1 LHRYL
6 FENELALISIHMN
19 LTLFIHQ
26 VQVELKNLVQKCNL
40 ASIST
45 WMKTLNEEKYRLIPV
60 RSFTEQVEYRVPT
73 GPSAPPPRRNNEIK
87 KASKTMDERRKDIEV
102 RVAAARLL
110 QQQRA
115 EPIQSSSTASS
126 ASHSEEDH
134 SPAAA
139 SSSAPSGFHRRKPVS
154 RKPVNSSSSNHMD
167 QVRAYWNS
175 IPAERQLDLLRTNV
189 PEMESHYLNLKEAA
203 MIEIISEAVS
213 FAEENGTWEF
223 WLCFKCGKKFSD
235 AVSHLNHIT
244 EHVGSI
250 SDGAVEA
257 IPEEVNS
264 EWVSMLTNIFWKP
277 VDVESA
283 IRSCDEENNRNIKL
297 LKDTDSDNSDY
308 ASPVNSNGFEKIECE
323 VNGGGDPGGSL
334 HKWPSD
340 DPERGK
346 ILESI
351 QSMFRFLIKHQ
362 CLSTRHVRKLL
373 EFANDQIKALP
384 FTFNVLFVCDE
395 ELERTPLSLCFLD
408 ASKLRA
414 VLKFLQE
421 LCQTGG
427 LARLAEEEASAGD
440 AEGAT
445 RNDIDLEVVKL
456 DVDSSTLTIEG
467 AENERDANA
476 LIQWIYAGPSSA
488 DQMTAWTCGKDDK
501 SNQALELQ
509 QMLEKE
515 ILFCQNLCERKLE
528 YLGTLQILEILENL
542 REEKGL
548 GYEEFLKK
556 RYNEL
561 LDRQGEEMLIESCQD
576 EIDLIKSLV
585 KEAYQQF
592 YVNHHVYEEGIGSRL
607 WDIETGDDDEW
618 RTQDFGSVGDGLIS
632 EVLSSKKDNL
642 SAEVSISF
650 ICLIP

>member
-1 LHRYL
+1 
-6 FENELALISIHMN
+6 
-19 LTLFIHQ
+19 
-26 VQVELKNLVQKCNL
+26 
-40 ASIST
+40 
-45 WMKTLNEEKYRLIPV
+45 MKTLNEEKYRLIPV

-73 GPSAPPPRRNNEIK
+73 GPAAPPPRRNNEIK
-87 KASKTMDERRKDIEV
+87 KASKTMDERRKEIEV

-110 QQQRA
+110 QQQHA
-115 EPIQSSSTASS
+115 DPIQSSSTTPS
-126 ASHSEEDH
+126 APHSEDDR

-139 SSSAPSGFHRRKPVS
+139 SSSAPSGCHRRKPVS
-154 RKPVNSSSSNHMD
+154 RKPVNSPSSNRMD
-167 QVRAYWNS
+167 QVRAYWKS
-175 IPAERQLDLLRTNV
+175 MPAERQLDLLRANV
-189 PEMESHYLNLKEAA
+189 PEMKSHYSNLKEAP
-203 MIEIISEAVS
+203 ILDLISEALT
-213 FAEENGTWEF
+213 FAEVNGTWEF
-223 WLCFKCGKKFSD
+223 WLCFKCGEKFSD

-244 EHVGSI
+244 EHVGTI
-250 SDGAVEA
+250 SDRAMEA
-257 IPEEVNS
+257 IPDEVNS
-264 EWVSMLTNIFWKP
+264 EWVSVLTNVSWKP
-277 VDVESA
+277 IDVESA
-283 IRSCDEENNRNIKL
+283 IRSCDGENNRNSNL

-308 ASPVNSNGFEKIECE
+308 ASPVNSLEGEVKENGDCNGFEKIECE
-323 VNGGGDPGGSL
+323 VNRGDNADGSL

-346 ILESI
+346 VLERI
-351 QSMFRFLIKHQ
+351 QSMFRFMIKHR

-384 FTFNVLFVCDE
+384 LPSNIFCGE

-427 LARLAEEEASAGD
+427 LARLAEKDASAGD
-440 AEGAT
+440 AEGAA

-467 AENERDANA
+467 AERERDPGDANA

-488 DQMTAWTCGKDDK
+488 DQMTAWACSKDDK
-501 SNQALELQ
+501 SNQVLELT

-515 ILFCQNLCERKLE
+515 LLLCQNLCERKLE

-561 LDRQGEEMLIESCQD
+561 LERQGEEMLIESCQD

-592 YVNHHVYEEGIGSRL
+592 NVNHYVYGDGIGSRL
-607 WDIETGDDDEW
+607 RDIEAGDEDEW
-618 RTQDFGSVGDGLIS
+618 RTQDFGPAGDSLIS
-632 EVLSSKKDNL
+632 EVLSNKKDNL